1 MKNPQTNQN
10 KWIGHLSLL
19 STLKDYNAL
28 VYSHEIIFGLLD
40 IHTLKYK
47 KQATNVYMSYNICTY
62 RKTFKMTVSIHN
74 ADVVNLLTFPSHPIH
89 RWSKI
94 LLLLEYVCLSDLFMR
109 SIMWQGATGI
119 VLPKQHGFCSALYP
133 QENVPPLGVL
143 TCEVWLSRNSLAGGT
158 MLSQSGGG
166 QRGREGVGSCPSTNH
181 QICDN
186 FSPQLPSNPS

>member
-1 MKNPQTNQN
+1 M
-10 KWIGHLSLL
+10 H
-19 STLKDYNAL
+19 
-28 VYSHEIIFGLLD
+28 SHEIIFGLLD

-47 KQATNVYMSYNICTY
+47 KQATNVFMSYNICTY
-62 RKTFKMTVSIHN
+62 RKTFKVSVSIHN

-119 VLPKQHGFCSALYP
+119 VLQKQHVFCSALYP

-143 TCEVWLSRNSLAGGT
+143 TCKRPAYPEEAMLEVLCWVRVEGD
-158 MLSQSGGG
+158 
-166 QRGREGVGSCPSTNH
+166 REGEKGWGVAPAWITRYVIISVPSFQATPA
-181 QICDN
+181 D
-186 FSPQLPSNPS
+186 PE